1 MQTPATVAALTDN
14 FLRPY
19 VGNRY
24 DLAILEISPGGGR
37 LTAELVRYAARLSLV
52 DLNVA
57 AIEICRRRFADLP
70 IPIEF
75 VVNDGQSLAEVGGG
89 PFDLIACYDSM
100 VHMHPDVVRGY
111 VAQLPALLVDGGTAW
126 LDHSGKGQRDRGART
141 AMTAEL
147 MAEFASEAGLVV
159 RDQVFRNGWDC
170 ISVLGKS

>member
-1 MQTPATVAALTDN
+1 M
-14 FLRPY
+14 
-19 VGNRY
+19 
-24 DLAILEISPGGGR
+24 
-37 LTAELVRYAARLSLV
+37 
-52 DLNVA
+52 
-57 AIEICRRRFADLP
+57 DLP

-89 PFDLIACYDSM
+89 PFDFIACYDSM

-111 VAQLPALLVDGGTAW
+111 VAQMPALLVDGGTAW